1 MSEQQLIEKYFTRHQ
16 TACDSVAVSV
26 GDDAAVLNFPKDAKL
41 VVTTDTLNEG
51 VHFYT
56 DCEANYIGH
65 KSLAVSLSDIA
76 AMGAMPLWATLNLSL
91 PTIDH
96 LWIEKFSTGLY
107 ELADLHNVKIV
118 GGDLVR
124 GPLSITLTV
133 IGSINSEKQLL
144 RSNCQ
149 VDDLIYVTG
158 SLGDAAFGLKLIN
171 NDKLTASQEERDY
184 FLACLYKP
192 TPRLDA
198 SQLLVKFANA
208 AIDVSDGFLLDIQR
222 MLTLSNKGA
231 EINVDKMPVSKPLRK
246 YLNNIINIEDIL
258 ISAEDYQ
265 LVFTINPK
273 DKDRLEM
280 MFCAQNIKI
289 TEVGKIIAGTNL
301 KLFDAG
307 KLVNLPKC
315 LGFDHFS

>member
-1 MSEQQLIEKYFTRHQ
+1 MSEHQLIEQYFSRHQ
-16 TACDSVAVSV
+16 AACDSVAVSV

-56 DCEANYIGH
+56 DCEASYIGH

-91 PTIDH
+91 PTVDH
-96 LWIEKFSTGLY
+96 LWLEKFSTGLY
-107 ELADLHNVKIV
+107 ELADLYNVKIV
-118 GGDLVR
+118 GGDLIS
-124 GPLSITLTV
+124 GSLSITLTV
-133 IGSINSEKQLL
+133 IGSIDSEKQLL
-144 RSNCQ
+144 RRNCQ

-158 SLGDAAFGLKLIN
+158 NLGDAAFGLKLIN
-171 NDKLTASQEERDY
+171 DAKLTVPQEEHEY
-184 FLACLYKP
+184 FLTCLHKP

-208 AIDVSDGFLLDIQR
+208 AIDVSDGFSLDLQR
-222 MLTLSNKGA
+222 MLTLSGKGA
-231 EINVDKMPVSKPLRK
+231 EINVDKIPVSKPLRK
-246 YLNNIINIEDIL
+246 YLNNIVNLEDIL
-258 ISAEDYQ
+258 TSAEDYQ

-273 DKDRLEM
+273 DKVGLET
-280 MFCAQNIKI
+280 MFSTQDIKI
-289 TEVGKIIAGTNL
+289 TEVGKIIADTDL

-307 KLVNLPKC
+307 KLVSQPKS